1 MVRREVKEIRIMR
14 LVERFADFLQV
25 GYLGYHRVDA
35 RSKDLRGAV
44 GVRPAAT

>member
-1 MVRREVKEIRIMR
+1 MR
-14 LVERFADFLQV
+14 LVQRFADFLQV